1 MRKYILL
8 FSVLTVQFIYA
19 QTPATVNNLVFEGAG
34 VKGIAY
40 VGAVQE
46 MESKKLM
53 DSVKRVGGTS
63 SGAIVALMISLG
75 YSGKEIENI
84 ILKTNFKKFNDGK
97 FFFIGGI
104 NRMKKHYGWYKGK
117 KIEKWFEGIIKE
129 KTGNENI
136 TFEELHQAGFKDLY
150 ITGTSLNKQK
160 PVVFSYDT
168 YPKMKIKD
176 AVRISISIP
185 LYYEPVYMDST
196 GTIFNRPKQKQ
207 GLDIMV
213 DGGILENFPI
223 HIFDNIHP
231 NQETIGFRIDQVA
244 QIESDKKDKTL
255 VEIPIENLNLYFRAF
270 YTIIMENLNRQRLTT
285 SDWERTVSISDGDVL
300 PRVRELSKEEVSIL
314 IQNGRKAVQGRFN

>member
-1 MRKYILL
+1 MHG
-8 FSVLTVQFIYA
+8 QA
-19 QTPATVNNLVFEGAG
+19 PATVKNLVFEGAG

-40 VGAVQE
+40 CGVVQE

-53 DSVKRVGGTS
+53 DSIECVGGTS

-84 ILKTNFKKFNDGK
+84 IVKTKFNKFNDGK

-117 KIEKWFEGIIKE
+117 KIERWFEEIIKE
-129 KTGNENI
+129 KTGSENT
-136 TFEELHQAGFKDLY
+136 TFEELRQAGFKDLY

-160 PVVFSYDT
+160 AVVFSYDT
-168 YPKMKIKD
+168 YPQMKIKD
-176 AVRISISIP
+176 AVRISVGIP
-185 LYYEPVYMDST
+185 LYFEPVYMDST
-196 GTIFNRPKQKQ
+196 GAIFSRPKQKK
-207 GLDIMV
+207 GLDMMV

-223 HIFDNIHP
+223 HIFDITHP
-231 NQETIGFRIDQVA
+231 AEKTIGFRIDNVA

-255 VEIPIENLNLYFRAF
+255 VDIPIENLNLYFRAF
-270 YTIIMENLNRQRLTT
+270 YTIIMENLNRQRLTA

-300 PRVRELSKEEVSIL
+300 PRVRELSKEEVSML